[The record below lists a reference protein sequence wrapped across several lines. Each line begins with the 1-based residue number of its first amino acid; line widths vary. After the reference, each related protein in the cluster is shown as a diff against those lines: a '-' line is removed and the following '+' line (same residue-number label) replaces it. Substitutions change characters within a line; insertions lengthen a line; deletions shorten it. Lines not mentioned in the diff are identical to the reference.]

1 MPESKDINAH
11 DEEIKVFLSYAR
23 FDEEN
28 LKFIDAFKKS
38 IEYNIFSHGGI
49 NIKVFLDTDSIGWG
63 EDWQQKI
70 ENEVN
75 AATVFIPLLSATY
88 IARKNCRKEFF
99 RFYQTADRLG
109 VTELILPVLL
119 FERSDLFVPD
129 SSDELVSTC
138 SKLNW
143 ESIAEAIIEG
153 NDSPVWRK
161 TMAHLARRFT
171 AAYKKAEQTI
181 SEDNRT
187 TIPVVNEAE
196 RDQDSPGFI
205 EAVAD
210 IEEEVTGL
218 VALTEQ
224 VTERIKSIGTIA
236 NSSNEI
242 RATNI
247 REANIWAI
255 RLADN
260 FKEPCAEIGEF
271 GKSIFVKTQK
281 IDLNIGHVMTIAN
294 EDETFSSFADG
305 FIKSLDNLEE
315 VKGQLNS
322 LLHSFDSV
330 ENMSAA
336 IRKSLRPAREGLKAI
351 IDSIDIM
358 NTWSGSIAGRQ
369 LGS

>member
-1 MPESKDINAH
+1 MPENKDI
-11 DEEIKVFLSYAR
+11 DVQTEEIKVFLSYAR
-23 FDEEN
+23 YDEKN
-28 LKFIDAFKKS
+28 LKFIDAFKES
-38 IEYNIFSHGGI
+38 MEYYILNLGGI

-63 EDWQQKI
+63 EAWQQKI

-88 IARKNCRKEFF
+88 IARKNCRQEFF

-119 FERSDLFVPD
+119 FEHSDLFVPD
-129 SSDELVSTC
+129 SSDELVSIC

-153 NDSPVWRK
+153 NDSPVWGK

-181 SEDNRT
+181 SEDNRAR
-187 TIPVVNEAE
+187 ISAVNEAE

-205 EAVAD
+205 EAVGN
-210 IEEEVTGL
+210 IEEEVTAL

-224 VTERIKSIGTIA
+224 VTERIKSIGNVA
-236 NSSNEI
+236 NSGNEI
-242 RATNI
+242 RPTNI

-260 FKEPCAEIGEF
+260 FKEPCAEIGEY
-271 GKSIFVKTQK
+271 GKTIFVKTQK
-281 IDLNIGHVMTIAN
+281 IDLNIGRVMTIAN
-294 EDETFSSFADG
+294 KDENFFSFAGG

-322 LLHSFDSV
+322 LLNSFESV

-358 NTWSGSIAGRQ
+358 NTWSGFLEDRQ